1 MSDKKPLDRFMR
13 VFPIII
19 LLFGSLYFAY
29 TSWEKYDKNK
39 IFQDSLVTA
48 MKLET
53 VEYAVLNE
61 LLCTATLTST
71 SKNLIKICEKTKAT
85 TDGIVKN
92 DIADKHA
99 SEEVSQKINFMRT
112 NFTSK
117 SMDNLATVLDNKKSI
132 LFLASQYV
140 SKLEMLTNI
149 PEEKELLRLYA
160 KVSDISSMT
169 EVEKVLV
176 TYYLSKDI
184 PISTQNFIY
193 WDKIVAS
200 SYYPKLENEV
210 YVPSVKS
217 SLLKISHDKVF
228 IESLQKIDDMRI
240 DILTKGAT
248 ARYTK
253 NSAEWITV
261 LRKKQKALQ
270 KVETLLLSEVHT
282 SAGKRLENTFWYLI
296 GFASLFLLSLIS
308 LIFISKKTPKVE
320 KDNKAL
326 LKVVKNIH
334 NLSSYSDNEVKA
346 MNLILD
352 EAKTDEDLF
361 AYIDTS
367 FHLLQEKG
375 KQIQDEA
382 NVKNQFLSTMS
393 HEIRTPLN
401 GIIGFSKLLKNMDVQ
416 EEQEE
421 YLSLI
426 EKSSNNLLSIVN
438 DVLDIS
444 KIDADKMELD
454 NVPFDIFEVVETTVA
469 AFAQQADQKD
479 IELGLFV
486 DPFLAHN
493 FMGDS
498 TKLMQIL
505 TNLIGNAIKFT
516 DAYGKI
522 SIFVQ
527 NIHHTEDQSEIKFA
541 VQDDGIGL
549 SDEQQKN
556 IFNAYAQGTT
566 TTSSKYGGTGLGLTI
581 STKIVELMGGKLAV
595 ESKEHHGANFHFT
608 LILQKDKENKPK
620 AYPDFSDLSVGLAL
634 PIKSIKRQL
643 DTNLEV
649 YVRHLGAE
657 FKTYYYEDLFED
669 YKYIEL
675 PDIMIFDHHY
685 ARLPGELE
693 QCASI
698 DCKSVLLTTGSLQSR
713 ISPIRHH
720 FSDIILTPVS
730 LAKTIRILR
739 TAKKEEEVIDSRP
752 KKLEFV
758 NSFDGLRALVSDDYA
773 INRKLIKIIL
783 EKMGLEVTIVED
795 GAEALKMR
803 KENEYDIIFMD
814 IQMPVMDGLE
824 STRLILEYEDEN
836 DLRHIPIIALSANA
850 LGEDSNSYKKKGM
863 DGFVTKPVEV
873 DVLKSTIEEYC
884 GVELTSKDKE
894 KSSDNSYAIK

>member
-1 MSDKKPLDRFMR
+1 MSDKKPLDTIMR

-29 TSWEKYDKNK
+29 TSWQKYDQNK

-61 LLCTATLTST
+61 LLCLSTLSPA
-71 SKNLIKICEKTKAT
+71 SQNMVKICEKAKVT
-85 TDGIVKN
+85 TNDVVKN
-92 DIADKHA
+92 GLNDNTVR
-99 SEEVSQKINFMRT
+99 EEISHKINFIRK
-112 NFTSK
+112 NFTNK
-117 SMDNLATVLDNKKSI
+117 SMDNLQTLLEHKKSI

-140 SKLEMLTNI
+140 SKLEMLTSI

-184 PISTQNFIY
+184 PISAQNFIY

-228 IESLQKIDDMRI
+228 LETLQKIDDMRI
-240 DILTKGAT
+240 DILTKGTT

-253 NSAEWITV
+253 SSAAWITV
-261 LRKKQKALQ
+261 LRKKQKALRQ
-270 KVETLLLSEVHT
+270 VETVLLSEVHT
-282 SAGKRLENTFWYLI
+282 SVGKRIENTLWFLGLFI
-296 GFASLFLLSLIS
+296 FLFLLSLIS
-308 LIFISKKTPKVE
+308 LLFISKKTSKVE
-320 KDNKAL
+320 KENKAL
-326 LKVVKNIH
+326 LKVVNNIH
-334 NLSSYSDNEVKA
+334 NISSYSDNEVKA
-346 MNLILD
+346 MDLILK

-382 NVKNQFLSTMS
+382 NVKSQFLSTMS

-401 GIIGFSKLLKNMDVQ
+401 GIIGFTKLLRNMEMQ

-421 YLSLI
+421 YFSLI

-444 KIDADKMELD
+444 KIDADKMELE
-454 NVPFDIFEVVETTVA
+454 NIPFDIFEVVETAVA

-493 FMGDS
+493 FMGDD

-522 SIFVQ
+522 NIFVQ

-541 VQDDGIGL
+541 VQDNGIGL
-549 SDEQQKN
+549 NEEQQKN
-556 IFNAYAQGTT
+556 IFNAYAQGTAA
-566 TTSSKYGGTGLGLTI
+566 TSSKYGGTGLGLTI
-581 STKIVELMGGKLAV
+581 STKIVELMGGKLSV

-620 AYPDFSDLSVGLAL
+620 AYPDFSDVSVGLAL
-634 PIKSIKRQL
+634 PVKSIKRQL

-649 YVRHLGAE
+649 YIRHLGAK
-657 FKTYYYEDLFED
+657 FSTYYYEDLFED
-669 YKYIEL
+669 DRYVPL

-685 ARLPGELE
+685 ARLSGELE
-693 QCASI
+693 QCASL
-698 DCKSVLLTTGSLQSR
+698 DCKSVLLTNGTLQSR
-713 ISPIRHH
+713 INPVRHH

-730 LAKTIRILR
+730 LSKAIRILR
-739 TAKKEEEVIDSRP
+739 VTRKVDKVVNSTP
-752 KKLEFV
+752 NKLERIE
-758 NSFDGLRALVSDDYA
+758 SFDGLRALVSDDYA

-783 EKMGLEVTIVED
+783 EKMGLEVTIVAD
-795 GAEALKMR
+795 GAEALQMR

-824 STRLILEYEDEN
+824 STRFILEYESDN
-836 DLRHIPIIALSANA
+836 NLKHIPIIALTANA
-850 LGEDSNSYKKKGM
+850 LGEDVDTYKKKGL

-873 DVLKSTIEEYC
+873 NVLKSTIEEHC
-884 GVELTSKDKE
+884 GVDLTSKDKE